1 MNAASVLI
9 EMLDRAIGHD
19 RPSVI
24 SIEGHGSISIY
35 PHQRA
40 YNTDIRDWRALP
52 FSDAGA
58 IRAGAAVWGSAPE
71 DSSPV
76 SELRWLAAYHQA
88 CAHGARDACS
98 PGLAKLRH
106 WPDLSTVPTD
116 MAPEMIRMC
125 ALLWRKPTATT
136 LIPRILGAD
145 PERTCALL
153 AVLQAFG
160 HVEIVA
166 QLAAERSEERPP
178 SQPAAVAESPQAS
191 VIARLWQRLI
201 G

>member
-1 MNAASVLI
+1 MNVASVLVAS
-9 EMLDRAIGHD
+9 LDRAIGHD
-19 RPSVI
+19 RPTMI

-35 PHQRA
+35 PQQRA
-40 YNTDIRDWRALP
+40 YTTDIRDWRALP

-58 IRAGAAVWGSAPE
+58 IRAAAAVWGTAPQ

-88 CAHGARDACS
+88 CANPAEACTL
-98 PGLAKLRH
+98 GLAKLRH
-106 WPDLSTVPTD
+106 WPDLSSVPAE
-116 MAPEMIRMC
+116 MAPTMIRIC

-136 LIPRILGAD
+136 LIARILESD
-145 PERTCALL
+145 PEHTAALI
-153 AVLQAFG
+153 AVLQAFS

-166 QLAAERSEERPP
+166 QLGAERADEPP
-178 SQPAAVAESPQAS
+178 QSAAPAAASPQAS
-191 VIARLWQRLI
+191 VIARLWHRLV